1 MPFKKIHF
9 IINPAAGQQ
18 EPVLSYLNSAFTD
31 SDIEWEISVTKKAD
45 DAPEIARELVGKTD
59 LVAVYGGD
67 GSVAQ
72 VAGVL
77 RGTETPMAII
87 PGGTANVV
95 SKELGIPQTTPQA
108 LELLR
113 TDAYEVI
120 RMDMAEVN
128 QIPFLIRVNFGIMAD
143 MVTHASRELKDKV
156 GQLAYGITALK
167 TMAAAEPVSYRMII
181 DGEEVIKS
189 GVALT
194 VTNCGSIGIGNY
206 SFLPDISVTD
216 GYLDVLLLQDAGLLS
231 VLKVTGTTLLQSAS
245 EVVLHWPCREVK
257 IFLSQPESCI
267 VDDFEHTAHSLHIRV
282 LPGILKVVVPKKMS
296 T

>member
-1 MPFKKIHF
+1 M
-9 IINPAAGQQ
+9 
-18 EPVLSYLNSAFTD
+18 
-31 SDIEWEISVTKKAD
+31 
-45 DAPEIARELVGKTD
+45 ARELVGKTD

-67 GSVAQ
+67 GTVAQ
-72 VAGVL
+72 VAQVL

-95 SKELGIPQTTPQA
+95 SKELGIPQPAPQA

-113 TDAYEVI
+113 ADAFEVI

-128 QIPFLIRVNFGIMAD
+128 GFPFLIRVNFGIMAD
-143 MVTHASRELKDKV
+143 MVTQASRELKDKV

-167 TMAAAEPVSYRMII
+167 TMAATQPHSYHMVI
-181 DGEEVIKS
+181 DGEEVVKS

-194 VTNCGSIGIGNY
+194 VTNCGSIGIGSY

-216 GYLDVLLLQDAGLLS
+216 GYLDVLLLQEASLLS
-231 VLKVTGTTLLQSAS
+231 VLKVTGTTLLQTGS
-245 EVVLHWPCREVK
+245 EVVLHWPCREVE
-257 IFLSQPESCI
+257 IFFTQPGPCI
-267 VDDFEHTAHSLHIRV
+267 VDDFEHTARSLHIRV
-282 LPGILKVVVPKKMS
+282 LPGILKVVVPRKNS

>member
-1 MPFKKIHF
+1 MPFKTIHF
-9 IINPAAGQQ
+9 IINPASGQQ
-18 EPVLSYLNSAFTD
+18 EPILSYLNSAFADTGID
-31 SDIEWEISVTKKAD
+31 WDISVTKKAD
-45 DAPEIARELVGKTD
+45 DAPRIAGELVGKTD

-72 VAGVL
+72 VAQVL
-77 RGTETPMAII
+77 RGTGTPMAII

-95 SKELGIPQTTPQA
+95 SKELGIPQPTPQA
-108 LELLR
+108 LELLKG
-113 TDAYEVI
+113 DAFEVI
-120 RMDMAEVN
+120 QMDMAEVN
-128 QIPFLIRVNFGIMAD
+128 GLPFLIRVNFGIMAD
-143 MVTHASRELKDKV
+143 MVIEASRELKDKV

-167 TMAAAEPVSYRMII
+167 TLAASQPVSYRMII
-181 DGEEVIKS
+181 DGAEIVQS

-216 GYLDVLLLQDAGLLS
+216 GYLDVLLLQEASLLS
-231 VLKVTGTTLLQSAS
+231 VLKVTGTTLLQTGS

-257 IFLSQPESCI
+257 ILFAQPEACI
-267 VDDFEHTAHSLHIRV
+267 VDDFEHTAQSLHIRV
-282 LPGILKVVVPKKMS
+282 LPGMLKVVVPKKNS